1 MGKNGRHLDIYK
13 FRNTCLFIYLFIHWL
28 DRCPTQL
35 NCEVFVRGKTQRT
48 STHLIPDSLHL
59 KSFHHFRTYG
69 CYSCTH
75 NSVCSL
81 LARCRASVK
90 THTQTYTNTHTDP
103 LASFSFIFRN
113 GMETEWNYLT
123 MLAWYQA
130 KAHITNSQRLNRC
143 IDRFLVILNRFRGPR
158 INLVASVLIQSDT
171 DLYRWIITPLI
182 FMFYMNGILPQILCL
197 FGFYILCWSCIMFDP
212 K

>member
-158 INLVASVLIQSDT
+158 IDVVNPTGYWFVSVNRYTPNTYVLHGWHTTSSSMFILVLYIMLI
-171 DLYRWIITPLI
+171 LY
-182 FMFYMNGILPQILCL
+182 NV
-197 FGFYILCWSCIMFDP
+197 
-212 K
+212 